1 LLKGT
6 IVALLSENKI
16 IKLWKNKMQIGLS
29 LKFKVFFLL
38 SIIVFMTFIWSVT
51 IVSYSV
57 KTDMV
62 LNRIVNEKIE
72 IYKAA
77 KNLESALSNQKGFLT
92 YFFVDEDYK
101 WLEELGKYMEI
112 FRNEL
117 KSIKNIATDQNQ
129 LELINKIEKD
139 YEDYIK
145 TKDQA
150 IGIYKS
156 RIKESITEVHQKQRE
171 MFFGLLSNCE
181 KFCSYQWDMVLS
193 LKHELNS
200 KSRNIRKITITSVF
214 FLCFIYALILWFISS
229 KILDPISK
237 IAEES
242 GSEKN
247 LKSKDQIELISEN
260 IKGIKKLYNNTATEL
275 VKSRE
280 SLEQSERLA
289 LVGKLAAGVAHSIR
303 NPFTSVKMRLFSLSR
318 SLDLSITHEEDF
330 QVISDEIGRID
341 NIIQNFLEFSRLPKL
356 KMENCHT
363 YPIIT
368 SVIQLLEHRLKT
380 YDVRTRYIKSRFDPV
395 IFADADRI
403 REALINIII
412 NACEAMENGGDIEI
426 LEELT
431 NDNIVKIK
439 IKDSGPGIQD
449 DVKEKILN
457 PFFTT
462 KEYGS
467 GLGLSIVHKIMA
479 EHNGFVSFESE
490 QGKGTVFI
498 LSFPSGEVKND

>member
-1 LLKGT
+1 
-6 IVALLSENKI
+6 
-16 IKLWKNKMQIGLS
+16 MQIGFS
-29 LKFKVFFLL
+29 LKFKVFFLI
-38 SIIVFMTFIWSVT
+38 SFIVFLTFIWAVG
-51 IVSYSV
+51 IVGYSV
-57 KTDMV
+57 KNDSV
-62 LNRIVNEKIE
+62 LNKMVNEKIE
-72 IYKAA
+72 IYRAA
-77 KNLESALSNQKGFLT
+77 KNLETALSNQKGFLT

-101 WLEELGKYMEI
+101 WLEELGKYTEI
-112 FRNEL
+112 FTNEL
-117 KSIKNIATDQNQ
+117 DHIKELASDKKQ
-129 LELINKIEKD
+129 LKLINEIEKE
-139 YEDYIK
+139 YYKYIK
-145 TKDQA
+145 TKDRA
-150 IGIYKS
+150 IEIYKS
-156 RIKESITEVHQKQRE
+156 KSKESITKVHQNQRE
-171 MFFGLLSNCE
+171 MFFSLLSNCE
-181 KFCSYQWDMVLS
+181 QFCSYQWEVVLGLKKELNNKNQNMRRITLLSIVFLS
-193 LKHELNS
+193 L
-200 KSRNIRKITITSVF
+200 V
-214 FLCFIYALILWFISS
+214 YGLILWFMSS
-229 KILDPISK
+229 KILDPIAK

-242 GSEKN
+242 GTEK
-247 LKSKDQIELISEN
+247 KSASKDQIETISEN
-260 IKGIKKLYNNTATEL
+260 IKGIKKLYNNAATEL

-368 SVIQLLEHRLKT
+368 SVIQLLDHRLKT
-380 YDVRTRYIKSRFDPV
+380 YDVHTKFIRSRFNPV

-412 NACEAMENGGDIEI
+412 NACESMGSGGQIEI
-426 LEELT
+426 SEELT
-431 NDNIVKIK
+431 NDNTVKIK
-439 IKDSGPGIQD
+439 IKDSGPGIPE

-467 GLGLSIVHKIMA
+467 GLGLSIVHKIMT
-479 EHNGFVSFESE
+479 EHSGSVSFESE

-498 LSFPSGEVKND
+498 LNFPSGETKND

>member
-1 LLKGT
+1 
-6 IVALLSENKI
+6 
-16 IKLWKNKMQIGLS
+16 MQIGLS

-38 SIIVFMTFIWSVT
+38 SVIVFMTFIWAVS
-51 IVSYSV
+51 IVSFSV
-57 KTDMV
+57 KTDSV
-62 LNRIVNEKIE
+62 INRIVNEKIQ
-72 IYKAA
+72 IYRSA

-92 YFFVDEDYK
+92 YFFVDEDYR

-117 KSIKNIATDQNQ
+117 DQIKTLASDANQ

-139 YEDYIK
+139 YNEYIK
-145 TKDQA
+145 TKDKA
-150 IGIYKS
+150 ISIYKS
-156 RIKESITEVHQKQRE
+156 KAKESITEVHQKQRE
-171 MFFGLLSNCE
+171 MFFSLLSNCE
-181 KFCSYQWDMVLS
+181 KFCNYQWDVVLG
-193 LKHELNS
+193 LKHELD
-200 KSRNIRKITITSVF
+200 SRNETMRRVTIASII
-214 FLCFIYALILWFISS
+214 FLCFVYGLILWFISS
-229 KILDPISK
+229 RILEPIAK

-247 LKSKDQIELISEN
+247 SKSKDQIEAISEN
-260 IKGIKKLYNNTATEL
+260 IKGIKKLYNNAATEL

-318 SLDLSITHEEDF
+318 SLDLSIAHEEDF

-356 KMENCHT
+356 KMETCHI
-363 YPIIT
+363 YPVIT

-380 YDVRTRYIKSRFDPV
+380 YDVHTKYIKSRFNPV
-395 IFADADRI
+395 IFADPDRI
-403 REALINIII
+403 REALINLII
-412 NACEAMENGGDIEI
+412 NACEAMESGGDIEI
-426 LEELT
+426 SEEIT
-431 NDNIVKIK
+431 DDSTVRIK
-439 IKDSGPGIQD
+439 IKDSGPGIPE

-467 GLGLSIVHKIMA
+467 GLGLSIVHKIMT
-479 EHNGFVSFESE
+479 EHGGSISFESE
-490 QGKGTVFI
+490 EGKGTVFI
-498 LSFPSGEVKND
+498 LSLPSGETKND

>member
-1 LLKGT
+1 
-6 IVALLSENKI
+6 
-16 IKLWKNKMQIGLS
+16 MRIGLS

-38 SIIVFMTFIWSVT
+38 SVIVFMTFIWAVSIVT
-51 IVSYSV
+51 YSI
-57 KTDMV
+57 KTDSV
-62 LNRIVNEKIE
+62 LNKIVNEKIE

-92 YFFVDEDYK
+92 YFFVDEDYR

-117 KSIKNIATDQNQ
+117 KHIKKLATDENQ

-139 YEDYIK
+139 YMEYIQ

-150 IGIYKS
+150 IDFYKS
-156 RIKESITEVHQKQRE
+156 RTKESITEVHQKQRE
-171 MFFGLLSNCE
+171 MLFGLLSSCE
-181 KFCSYQWDMVLS
+181 KFCSYQWNMVLG
-193 LKHELNS
+193 LKHEINS
-200 KSRNIRKITITSVF
+200 KNETMRRLTIISIL
-214 FLCFIYALILWFISS
+214 FLCFVYGLILWFISS
-229 KILDPISK
+229 RILEPIAK

-242 GSEKN
+242 GSEKKLN
-247 LKSKDQIELISEN
+247 SKDQIEEISEN
-260 IKGIKKLYNNTATEL
+260 IKGIKKLYNNAATEL
-275 VKSRE
+275 IKSRE

-356 KMENCHT
+356 KMENVHT

-380 YDVRTRYIKSRFDPV
+380 YDVHTKYIRSRFNPV

-403 REALINIII
+403 REAIINLII
-412 NACEAMENGGDIEI
+412 NACEAMESGGDIEI
-426 LEELT
+426 SEELT
-431 NDNIVKIK
+431 VDNIVEIK
-439 IKDSGPGIQD
+439 IKDSGPGIPE

-479 EHNGFVSFESE
+479 EHNGSLFFESE
-490 QGKGTVFI
+490 EGKGTIFT

>member
-1 LLKGT
+1 
-6 IVALLSENKI
+6 
-16 IKLWKNKMQIGLS
+16 MRIGLS

-38 SIIVFMTFIWSVT
+38 SIIVFMTFIWAVS

-57 KTDMV
+57 KTDSA
-62 LNRIVNEKIE
+62 LNKMVNENIE
-72 IYKAA
+72 TYKAA
-77 KNLESALSNQKGFLT
+77 KNLENALSNQKGFLT
-92 YFFVDEDYK
+92 YFFVDEEYK

-112 FRNEL
+112 FQNEL
-117 KSIKNIATDQNQ
+117 NQIKELVSDTEE
-129 LELINKIEKD
+129 LELIEKIEKD
-139 YEDYIK
+139 YAQYIK

-150 IGIYKS
+150 IKLYKS
-156 RIKESITEVHQKQRE
+156 KMKESITDIHIHQRK
-171 MFFGLLSNCE
+171 MFFNLLVSCE
-181 KFCSYQWDMVLS
+181 KLCDYQWNSVID
-193 LKHELNS
+193 LKQKLNS
-200 KSRNIRKITITSVF
+200 KAETMRKLTIISIL
-214 FLCFIYALILWFISS
+214 FLCFIYLVILHFISK
-229 KILDPISK
+229 KILEPIAK

-242 GSEKN
+242 GTESN
-247 LKSKDQIELISEN
+247 LKSKNQIELISEN
-260 IKGIKKLYNNTATEL
+260 LKGIKQLYANAETEL
-275 VKSRE
+275 TKSRE

-318 SLDLSITHEEDF
+318 SLNLSFTHEEDF

-356 KMENCHT
+356 KMEYCHT

-380 YDVRTRYIKSRFDPV
+380 YDVHTKYIRSRFNPV

-412 NACEAMENGGDIEI
+412 NACEAMENGGEIEI
-426 LEELT
+426 SEEIT
-431 NDNIVKIK
+431 DDNFVKIK
-439 IKDSGPGIQD
+439 FKDSGPGISEEA
-449 DVKEKILN
+449 KSNILN

-479 EHNGFVSFESE
+479 EHKGIVFFESE
-490 QGKGTVFI
+490 EGKGTVFI
-498 LSFPSGEVKND
+498 LSFPLGEKKND